1 MLFRSK
7 QNNKNIKVGSG
18 IYITNIQEDSGADS
32 AGLKIGDIITKIDNT
47 IITDFADLS
56 GSIGSK
62 RPGDRVSVTYK
73 RNGKDMDENNVPDMR
88 PTFEEI
94 RKMDD
99 NGKEYWSSRDLCN
112 AMGYSGYWKFQ
123 NVIDKAIK
131 VASEKG
137 MDIDDHFN
145 HVVEMVKL
153 GSESFRKVEAF
164 HLSRMACMIISENAD
179 SRKLLVKQARA
190 YFSQSVST
198 TELMR
203 NSLESN
209 ILLYKTAQGETRI
222 EVIFNNETFWMSQ
235 KRMAALFGVDRAT
248 ITYHIS
254 QIYESGELQ
263 REATCRKI
271 QQVQLEG
278 ERDVERAPLFY
289 NLDVII
295 AVGYRVNS
303 YQATQF
309 RIWATSVL
317 KEFVIKGYVLDDW
330 RLKQGKHF
338 GKDYFDDLLER
349 IREIR
354 TSERRYRS
362 EEHTSEAECSA
373 DYDAKA
379 ESTKLFY
386 KMVQNMMHLA
396 VTNHTAA
403 EIVYE
408 RADAEMPHMGLTTW
422 KKAPDGRVQKSD
434 TIVAKNYLSDE
445 ELSQLNAITTSF
457 LDLAE
462 SRARRHIVT
471 TMEDWKNRL
480 KLLLETMDYDAKSS
494 AGKVSQEEARE
505 KAYSEY
511 EKYKVIQDR
520 SYISDFD
527 RFNSGND
534 DDTPLLPFD
543 IDPKE

>member
-1 MLFRSK
+1 MISGDFHLFFVFLLF
-7 QNNKNIKVGSG
+7 NIVER
-18 IYITNIQEDSGADS
+18 Q
-32 AGLKIGDIITKIDNT
+32 
-47 IITDFADLS
+47 
-56 GSIGSK
+56 
-62 RPGDRVSVTYK
+62 YK

-94 RKMDD
+94 RKVDD
-99 NGKEYWSSRDLCN
+99 NGKEYWSSRELCN

-153 GSESFRKVEAF
+153 GSGSFRKVEAF

-235 KRMAALFGVDRAT
+235 KKMAVLFGVDVRT
-248 ITYHIS
+248 ISYHIG
-254 QIYESGELQ
+254 QIYETGELDKM
-263 REATCRKI
+263 ATIRKI
-271 QQVQLEG
+271 GIVQTEG

-317 KEFVIKGYVLDDW
+317 KEFIIKGYVLDDE

-338 GKDYFDDLLER
+338 GKEYFDDLLER

-354 TSERRYRS
+354 TSERRYYQKI
-362 EEHTSEAECSA
+362 TDIYAECSA

-379 ESTKLFY
+379 EKYQT
-386 KMVQNMMHLA
+386 
-396 VTNHTAA
+396 
-403 EIVYE
+403 
-408 RADAEMPHMGLTTW
+408 
-422 KKAPDGRVQKSD
+422 
-434 TIVAKNYLSDE
+434 
-445 ELSQLNAITTSF
+445 
-457 LDLAE
+457 
-462 SRARRHIVT
+462 
-471 TMEDWKNRL
+471 
-480 KLLLETMDYDAKSS
+480 LL
-494 AGKVSQEEARE
+494 
-505 KAYSEY
+505 
-511 EKYKVIQDR
+511 
-520 SYISDFD
+520 
-527 RFNSGND
+527 
-534 DDTPLLPFD
+534 
-543 IDPKE
+543 